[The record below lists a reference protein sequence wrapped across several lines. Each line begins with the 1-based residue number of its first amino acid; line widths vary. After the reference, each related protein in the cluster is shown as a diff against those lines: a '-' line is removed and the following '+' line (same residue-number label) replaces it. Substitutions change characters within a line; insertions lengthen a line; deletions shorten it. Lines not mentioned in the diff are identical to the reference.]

1 MPVEVVRQG
10 VWFRRWDEPD
20 SARHELLAERLERV
34 RRTRD
39 AHEVAEFV
47 SAYWELH
54 AYFAELGKG
63 VLLNTLYLS
72 IMDLGTGYL
81 RAKLADIDLAA
92 VRLDPLAEA
101 MEDLVDALE
110 RHDAPAAV
118 AALHRTVPTVILP
131 GGE

>member
-1 MPVEVVRQG
+1 M
-10 VWFRRWDEPD
+10 
-20 SARHELLAERLERV
+20 
-34 RRTRD
+34 
-39 AHEVAEFV
+39 